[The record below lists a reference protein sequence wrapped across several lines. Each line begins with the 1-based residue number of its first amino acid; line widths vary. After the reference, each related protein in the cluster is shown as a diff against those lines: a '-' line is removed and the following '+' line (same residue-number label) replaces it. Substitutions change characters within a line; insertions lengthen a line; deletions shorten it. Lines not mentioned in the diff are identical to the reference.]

1 MKQENANKVYS
12 KKNKNK
18 EKGRGK
24 LKVDGEVSRVHFSLV
39 RIVGSRVFSSFSSDG
54 AEERKEVKEG
64 QLERRRDETKR
75 ERKDARLPD
84 LLQPR
89 QPRPPTGAVICSI
102 PDLREQLADQVR
114 RQRKL
119 SNEGWE

>member
-24 LKVDGEVSRVHFSLV
+24 LKVDGEVSRVDFSLV

-54 AEERKEVKEG
+54 AEERKEGEG
-64 QLERRRDETKR
+64 RSARKKTRRDEKGK
-75 ERKDARLPD
+75 ERR
-84 LLQPR
+84 
-89 QPRPPTGAVICSI
+89 T
-102 PDLREQLADQVR
+102 LA
-114 RQRKL
+114 
-119 SNEGWE
+119 